1 MCKVRRCT
9 HDVGAV
15 GVVERAGRAAVAG
28 QHLGHVLRLVLGEAH
43 EAHARPRE
51 HFQLMLFLQVKLV
64 Q

>member
-1 MCKVRRCT
+1 M
-9 HDVGAV
+9 GAV